1 MGRLRRPCQ
10 GQFGGDVIGM
20 LVFGELDESP
30 QQASCQT
37 QLVSQRATYGEIF
50 IQCGSQ

>member
-1 MGRLRRPCQ
+1 
-10 GQFGGDVIGM
+10 M

-30 QQASCQT
+30 QQAACQT
-37 QLVSQRATYGEIF
+37 QLETHRATYGEIF